1 MAFLNTKVK
10 GKRSRSCPEKKWLT
24 TWNLTLIYFQDKTVE
39 CLLCNVIGL
48 ASLSGEWKLD
58 N

>member
-10 GKRSRSCPEKKWLT
+10 GKRSRSSPEKKWLT

-39 CLLCNVIGL
+39 CLLCNVTGL
-48 ASLSGEWKLD
+48 EEFKGEWKLV